1 MRNMNR
7 TVLRTVFIRLLP
19 VLLILCIGAGL
30 AAFKLHTVGL
40 TPNGDYDG
48 YLETAQ
54 LFRGAPNAPI
64 LPGRILKPLNPL
76 VVALE
81 ENVMSPETAFLAQV
95 VVFYFLFLIVCYFFG
110 RAFGFEKKESVL
122 LTLILGASYPIL
134 KYGVDLYTETGAL
147 FFYVLSLA
155 LTLWYMRVPSK
166 RIVLVNALVLTIGFL
181 WKEYSAVSALIFGL
195 AILFHTGLSRR
206 IKFEDLAILGGIFFV
221 VNFAWQVVVYLQY
234 HYTYLSWYQ
243 TAGASG
249 FKSQFTIKNIVKS
262 VGALLGLAWLLVP
275 FGMLH
280 FKNLTA
286 WQKQFFILSIPVSC
300 VAFLW
305 GNVSS
310 RLFFV
315 IAPAFALF
323 AILALSRMKNFY
335 VRYSILFFI
344 LIGNIVWLIL
354 SGRMTV

>member
-1 MRNMNR
+1 M
-7 TVLRTVFIRLLP
+7 FIRLAP

-30 AAFKLHTVGL
+30 AAFKFHTVGL

-54 LFRGAPNAPI
+54 LFRGAPNATI

-76 VVALE
+76 IVAAE
-81 ENVMSPETAFLAQV
+81 ENILTPETAFLTQV
-95 VVFYFLFLIVCYFFG
+95 VVFYFLFLIACYFFG
-110 RAFGFEKKESVL
+110 RAFGFAKKESVL
-122 LTLILGASYPIL
+122 LTLVLGASYPVL

-147 FFYVLSLA
+147 FFYISSLA
-155 LTLWYMRVPSK
+155 LTLWYMRAPSK
-166 RIVLVNALVLTIGFL
+166 RLVFVNALVLTIGFL
-181 WKEYSAVSALIFGL
+181 WKEYSAVSVLIFGL
-195 AILFHTGLSRR
+195 AILFHPGLSRR
-206 IKFEDLAILGGIFFV
+206 IKFEDLAILGSIFFV
-221 VNFAWQVVVYLQY
+221 VNFAWQVVVYFQY
-234 HYTYLSWYQ
+234 HYSYLSWYQ

-280 FKNLTA
+280 FKNLA
-286 WQKQFFILSIPVSC
+286 EWQKRFLILTIPVSF

-315 IAPAFALF
+315 MAPAFALF
-323 AILALSRMKNFY
+323 AILALSKIKNLSI
-335 VRYSILFFI
+335 RYCILFLI
-344 LIGNIVWLIL
+344 LAGNIVWLVL
-354 SGRMTV
+354 SGMVML